1 MTCAAPTLPASVTR
15 HRRTALPTACV
26 LVVLAIGLPPAATRA
41 AGDPAAAAA
50 AGEVV
55 LLSFEASW
63 CGPCRQ
69 MVPLVES
76 VAAAGWPVRR
86 IDVDRE
92 TDLVRRFGVT
102 AVPCYVLVVKGRE
115 TGRIDGATTRADLE
129 RLLARSAVPLG
140 GQPQARGAVAE
151 AATIPGIPVATSPA
165 PAPLVTEAPPRG
177 AGEPAV
183 ERRLLAA
190 TARLRVEDAGGVC
203 RGTGTVI
210 DCRQGEAL
218 ILTCG
223 HIFRDSQGKGRIE
236 IDLFAPEAPRSVAG
250 QLIAWDLT
258 RDLALVSI
266 FTDVAVEAAPVGDAA
281 RRPTPGEPVLSVGC
295 DGGADPTVHR
305 SRITGVDKYLG
316 PANVQVAGQPVQ
328 GRSGGGLFA
337 ADGTLIGVC
346 NAADPTDNEGL
357 FAALPAIHE
366 QLEEAGLAFVY
377 RNVYPSTGVEA
388 SMLPGGSAHVPAMAE
403 SMPKVSFDRRDRADA
418 LPTASTLAADGT
430 APPLAAPSSTPLA
443 SRRTAPPTTDPAG
456 AAAVPANMPR
466 PTSPDAAGPT
476 TGGTGGVAADPRTAS
491 SGEHVLI
498 DHVRQHAGK
507 AEVICIVRPHGAPH
521 DSSEVFVL
529 KGASPDFVERLAQ
542 AHRGAEATPQA
553 TAVSR

>member
-1 MTCAAPTLPASVTR
+1 
-15 HRRTALPTACV
+15 
-26 LVVLAIGLPPAATRA
+26 VVVALAIGLPPAATHA

-50 AGEVV
+50 AGEAV

-102 AVPCYVLVVKGRE
+102 AVPCYILVVKGRE

-140 GQPQARGAVAE
+140 GQPQARGAMAE
-151 AATIPGIPVATSPA
+151 TATIPGIPVATSPA
-165 PAPLVTEAPPRG
+165 PAPLVTEAAPRG

-210 DCRQGEAL
+210 
-218 ILTCG
+218 
-223 HIFRDSQGKGRIE
+223 
-236 IDLFAPEAPRSVAG
+236 APQAPRAVAG

-266 FTDVAVEAAPVGDAA
+266 FTEVAVEAAPVGDAA

-377 RNVYPSTGVEA
+377 RNVYPSSGVEA

-403 SMPKVSFDRRDRADA
+403 SMPRVSFDRRDRADA

-430 APPLAAPSSTPLA
+430 ALPVAAPSSTPLA
-443 SRRTAPPTTDPAG
+443 SRRTAPPTTDPAAS
-456 AAAVPANMPR
+456 AAAAANMPR

-476 TGGTGGVAADPRTAS
+476 TGAAGGVAADTRTAS

-542 AHRGAEATPQA
+542 AHRGAEATSQA
-553 TAVSR
+553 TSVSR

>member
-1 MTCAAPTLPASVTR
+1 
-15 HRRTALPTACV
+15 
-26 LVVLAIGLPPAATRA
+26 
-41 AGDPAAAAA
+41 
-50 AGEVV
+50 
-55 LLSFEASW
+55 
-63 CGPCRQ
+63 
-69 MVPLVES
+69 
-76 VAAAGWPVRR
+76 
-86 IDVDRE
+86 
-92 TDLVRRFGVT
+92 
-102 AVPCYVLVVKGRE
+102 
-115 TGRIDGATTRADLE
+115 
-129 RLLARSAVPLG
+129 
-140 GQPQARGAVAE
+140 
-151 AATIPGIPVATSPA
+151 VATSPA
-165 PAPLVTEAPPRG
+165 PAPLVTEAAPRG

-236 IDLFAPEAPRSVAG
+236 VDLFAPQAPRAVAG

-377 RNVYPSTGVEA
+377 RNVYPSSGVEA

-403 SMPKVSFDRRDRADA
+403 SMPRVSFDRRDRADA

-430 APPLAAPSSTPLA
+430 ALPVAAPSSTPLA
-443 SRRTAPPTTDPAG
+443 SRRTAPPTTDPAAS
-456 AAAVPANMPR
+456 AAAAANMPR

-476 TGGTGGVAADPRTAS
+476 TGAAGGVAADTRTAS

-542 AHRGAEATPQA
+542 AHRGAEATSQA
-553 TAVSR
+553 TSVSR